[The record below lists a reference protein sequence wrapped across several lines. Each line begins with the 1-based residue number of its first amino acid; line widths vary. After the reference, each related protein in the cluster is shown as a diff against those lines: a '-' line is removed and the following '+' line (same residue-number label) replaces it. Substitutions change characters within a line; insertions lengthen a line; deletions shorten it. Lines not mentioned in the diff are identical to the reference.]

1 MEQDSK
7 ELEDKLEE
15 IVEKNEKERVIFK
28 TNIER
33 GFMMFFK

>member
-1 MEQDSK
+1 MEGSLTDLTEK
-7 ELEDKLEE
+7 MEE
-15 IVEKNEKERVIFK
+15 IVEKKEKERVIFK